1 MKSTWL
7 KGRRAPLAL
16 AVVLLAVLATLAFVL
31 SGPGGSGQDAAPQV
45 VGETSA
51 VEPSTGAPGASR
63 AEAEGGAAVEG
74 MPKVDPVSIDVPKI
88 GAKSTLVPL
97 GLNADNTVEVP
108 PVTQPMQA
116 GWYVNGPTPGEVGPS
131 VILGHVDGNKQQGI
145 FFRLKELAPGDK
157 VSVARK
163 DGTTA
168 EFAVTKV
175 ERVPKDKFPTDAV
188 YGDTT
193 EPELRL
199 ITCGGVFDKV
209 AHNYLDNIIVFAR
222 LIAR

>member
-1 MKSTWL
+1 MKSTWWR
-7 KGRRAPLAL
+7 GRQALLAL

-31 SGPGGSGQDAAPQV
+31 SGPGETGQAAPR
-45 VGETSA
+45 GEASQAETPSA
-51 VEPSTGAPGASR
+51 EQGVPAD
-63 AEAEGGAAVEG
+63 GGAAVEG
-74 MPKVDPVSIDVPKI
+74 MPKADPVSIDVPKI
-88 GAKSTLVPL
+88 EAKSSLVPL

-116 GWYVNGPTPGEVGPS
+116 GWYENGPTPGEVGPS
-131 VILGHVDGNKQQGI
+131 VILGHVDGNKQKGI

-157 VSVARK
+157 ISIARK

-175 ERVPKDKFPTDAV
+175 DRVAKDKFPTDAV

-199 ITCGGVFDKV
+199 ITCGGVFDK
-209 AHNYLDNIIVFAR
+209 ASRNYLDNIIVFAR

>member
-1 MKSTWL
+1 MKANWVR
-7 KGRRAPLAL
+7 GRRAPLVL
-16 AVVLLAVLATLAFVL
+16 AAVLSAVLATLAIVL
-31 SGPGGSGQDAAPQV
+31 SGPGETGQAAPPA
-45 VGETSA
+45 SA
-51 VEPSTGAPGASR
+51 ERTEVPVAPSEEPEVEPVG
-63 AEAEGGAAVEG
+63 G
-74 MPKVDPVSIDVPKI
+74 MPKADPVSIDVPKI
-88 GAKSTLVPL
+88 EAKSSLIPL
-97 GLNADNTVEVP
+97 GLNADNTIEVP
-108 PVTQPMQA
+108 PVTRPLQA

-131 VILGHVDGNKQQGI
+131 VILGHVDGNKQKGI

-175 ERVPKDKFPTDAV
+175 ERVAKDKFPTDAV
-188 YGDTT
+188 YGDTA

-199 ITCGGVFDKV
+199 ITCGGVFDK
-209 AHNYLDNIIVFAR
+209 ASRNYLDNIIVFAR